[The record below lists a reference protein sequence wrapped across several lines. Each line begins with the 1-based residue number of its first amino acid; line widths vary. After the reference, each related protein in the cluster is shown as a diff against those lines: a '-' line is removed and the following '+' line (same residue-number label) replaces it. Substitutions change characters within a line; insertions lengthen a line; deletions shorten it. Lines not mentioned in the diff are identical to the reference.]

1 MMPRSSKVLTLALV
15 LLAPT
20 LLFTACTDEFS
31 SINTN
36 PVEPTAVPED
46 QLFTRS
52 VRKAML
58 EDVFPFQVAEHL
70 HANMFV
76 QHFANPIPSFN
87 TDRYEVNDGW
97 ATVYWDRTYTSYG
110 KDIQQ
115 VIDQTRGDEQ
125 KVNKLAQARIWKVF
139 IMLRLTDFFGDVPYS
154 EAFQGNNTPAYDPQE
169 EIYRDFFTE
178 LSEAVQQFDAS
189 KQDRFGASD
198 VLFQDDLTRW
208 KRFANSLRLRIAM
221 RVSGVDAALAEQQ
234 ASAAVSADGGLLQSR
249 AQLLP
254 SGGSRTERNPLST
267 VMAFQDSRVSN
278 TMEDTLRALNDP
290 RLEVYVDSA
299 LAGPPFGRRGYPNGL
314 TPSQIDETT
323 PSQFSI
329 AGPEFQDF
337 TNPISVMS
345 LAEVK
350 FLQAEAVVRG
360 YISGDA
366 GTLYEEGIE
375 ATMDRYDVDAS
386 AVNAYLGQSEVAW
399 DPNAS
404 TDVKIQ
410 KIILQK
416 WIALFGRSGFEAWAE
431 YRRTGEPELREIA
444 APGGGTTNG
453 VVPRRV
459 PYPNSEEQLNAQNYN
474 DAVGRLD
481 EGDTYLSRMWWDVN

>member
-1 MMPRSSKVLTLALV
+1 
-15 LLAPT
+15 
-20 LLFTACTDEFS
+20 
-31 SINTN
+31 
-36 PVEPTAVPED
+36 
-46 QLFTRS
+46 
-52 VRKAML
+52 
-58 EDVFPFQVAEHL
+58 
-70 HANMFV
+70 
-76 QHFANPIPSFN
+76 
-87 TDRYEVNDGW
+87 
-97 ATVYWDRTYTSYG
+97 
-110 KDIQQ
+110 
-115 VIDQTRGDEQ
+115 
-125 KVNKLAQARIWKVF
+125 
-139 IMLRLTDFFGDVPYS
+139 MLRLTDFFGDVPYS

-169 EIYRDFFTE
+169 QIYRDLFTE

-189 KQDRFGASD
+189 KQDRFGAAD

-221 RVSGVDAALAEQQ
+221 RVSGVDATLAEQQ

-254 SGGSRTERNPLST
+254 AGGSRTERNPLST

-278 TMEDTLRALNDP
+278 TVEDTLRALNDP
-290 RLEVYVDSA
+290 RLEVYVDEA
-299 LAGPPFGRRGYPNGL
+299 LAPNSTERRGYPNGL
-314 TPSQIDETT
+314 TPSQIDETN

-386 AVNAYLGQSEVAW
+386 AVNTYLGQSEVSW

-404 TDVKIQ
+404 TDEKIQ

-431 YRRTGEPELREIA
+431 YRRTGYPELREIG

-481 EGDTYLSRMWWDVN
+481 EGDTYLSRMWWDVD